1 LDHRY
6 NADFIK
12 HLQAEAKWAIRHH
25 LCLHDLAHRRP
36 GTHTCKACGRTPELD
51 RRCVSVLVNGA
62 ATPLSLHKRR
72 GGAAYGY
79 VCPCGTEQSCS
90 CPAVAIN
97 FTAQLVDRML
107 AVDAHSVAQTDPL
120 VEGFTDDEA
129 ALYGTVRDAFLKA
142 QHIRYRTI
150 ERVRQ
155 AAVDDKTSQG
165 GEFVYFVSSEDGR
178 IKIGT
183 SANVEK
189 RMTALQTSS
198 AVKLTLLLTIP
209 GSTDLETELHRRFT
223 HLRESG
229 EWFTAAPE
237 LRFFVEGAAYY
248 KALGSSAHKS

>member
-1 LDHRY
+1 MDHRY

-12 HLQAEAKWAIRHH
+12 HLQTEAKWAIRHH
-25 LCLHDLAHRRP
+25 LCLHELANRRP
-36 GTHTCKACGRTPELD
+36 GSHKCASCGLVPELD
-51 RRCVSVLVNGA
+51 RRCVTVLLNNSSV
-62 ATPLSLHKRR
+62 PLSLHKRR
-72 GGAAYGY
+72 GGASYGY
-79 VCPCGTEQSCS
+79 VCACGAVQSCN

-97 FTAQLVDRML
+97 FTARLVDRMV
-107 AVDAHSVAQTDPL
+107 ASNAHSVAQTDPL
-120 VEGFTDDEA
+120 VDSFTDDEA

-155 AAVDDKTSQG
+155 ASVDEKTSQG

-198 AVKLTLLLTIP
+198 AVKLTLILTIP
-209 GSTDLETELHRRFT
+209 GSTDLETELHRRFA

-248 KALGSSAHKS
+248 KALGSPTRTS